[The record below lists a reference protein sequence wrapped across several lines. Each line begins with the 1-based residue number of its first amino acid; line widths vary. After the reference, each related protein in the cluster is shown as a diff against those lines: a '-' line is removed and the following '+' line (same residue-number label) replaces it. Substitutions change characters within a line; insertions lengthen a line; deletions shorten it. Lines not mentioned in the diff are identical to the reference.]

1 MQASIKRVATIQS
14 VTSRLRSASLTHG
27 PSKPQHASSAAQ
39 LPRTKIGPASEH
51 LLAELLALYWE
62 GIERDIALILST
74 LTEWQHEDALP
85 EEHDPLV
92 YGYETFLDQVCQSRR
107 EDGWKDRNSYGDDYS
122 GAFANR
128 AYEVLANA
136 ESEQRRDTVRELVGY
151 QDGKHLSGHTLRQ
164 RARLLLQSAQWLD
177 FDKVVEHRE
186 PLHNGLRLA
195 PAQIHLALDPQKT
208 PPVLKAE
215 SVLCGRCS
223 SAIRGSMFVGPGGSN
238 DVICQNCYFGSD
250 SYGRPDWHKRYKSCC
265 LDGDITTDVSQRLC
279 NCKTLTKVSDG
290 KPKPLF
296 PISPDKSSR
305 NKHGPCALM
314 AVDNTLAEAKFDST
328 RLKTDKSL
336 SLSDYKGLMKKES
349 DKSREKDNKLGKKQ
363 TPDLT
368 YYMPEFGIDKFQ
380 KEGGGTP
387 PYLRPAMP
395 QQPFGHVHMALR
407 FGTVLI
413 ENGVANTDGGV
424 VITTRG
430 PLRLAHSDEAS
441 DGDGSSLLISGSERT
456 LYRQNRPRTP
466 KRHKL
471 MAKQIVGGAFCG
483 FLDEDAEEHIIDILI
498 DGSSKTQSEKI
509 PHDALAT
516 IMLELKHYLI
526 DHVELHLSTIASKL
540 TDKRFELA
548 WNFSSNACKDFCDN
562 LLNVGMYQ
570 SLFAPQVSQFDKSPS
585 YLMSF
590 VCRPGPLV
598 ADFPWSKYD
607 VPQGLVEE
615 YLLRIQ
621 HGRHEDSDFIDSLSE
636 YWSDFGAFGAAPYK
650 YQDLFPWDCSE
661 AYGRNPAK
669 CGSCNISKHVWAF
682 PYDSWSAIS
691 MHMAR
696 ESFLYPPSSEKG
708 EQGWFQNRMRVLLAQ
723 SALLAV
729 AAAMAK
735 SPEMQV
741 GTRWLSSAA
750 ASEVSSAKDRVK
762 LGGIHRA
769 QPYSHHYERG
779 MGASYFVPDW
789 VASSGRLEYYE
800 RKREQ
805 RMKLA
810 EKGQSGWNSET
821 MRARTETKRF
831 FRQPPTDPPGV
842 PYWSSIP
849 SNDLSTYVA
858 IGLSGAYDGGDDG
871 GGGGGGDSGGG
882 GGCGS
887 GGGGGDSG
895 GGDGGGGG
903 GCGGG
908 CGGGGD
914 GCG

>member
-1 MQASIKRVATIQS
+1 
-14 VTSRLRSASLTHG
+14 
-27 PSKPQHASSAAQ
+27 
-39 LPRTKIGPASEH
+39 
-51 LLAELLALYWE
+51 
-62 GIERDIALILST
+62 
-74 LTEWQHEDALP
+74 
-85 EEHDPLV
+85 
-92 YGYETFLDQVCQSRR
+92 
-107 EDGWKDRNSYGDDYS
+107 
-122 GAFANR
+122 
-128 AYEVLANA
+128 
-136 ESEQRRDTVRELVGY
+136 
-151 QDGKHLSGHTLRQ
+151 
-164 RARLLLQSAQWLD
+164 
-177 FDKVVEHRE
+177 
-186 PLHNGLRLA
+186 
-195 PAQIHLALDPQKT
+195 
-208 PPVLKAE
+208 
-215 SVLCGRCS
+215 
-223 SAIRGSMFVGPGGSN
+223 
-238 DVICQNCYFGSD
+238 
-250 SYGRPDWHKRYKSCC
+250 
-265 LDGDITTDVSQRLC
+265 
-279 NCKTLTKVSDG
+279 
-290 KPKPLF
+290 
-296 PISPDKSSR
+296 
-305 NKHGPCALM
+305 
-314 AVDNTLAEAKFDST
+314 
-328 RLKTDKSL
+328 
-336 SLSDYKGLMKKES
+336 
-349 DKSREKDNKLGKKQ
+349 
-363 TPDLT
+363 
-368 YYMPEFGIDKFQ
+368 
-380 KEGGGTP
+380 
-387 PYLRPAMP
+387 
-395 QQPFGHVHMALR
+395 
-407 FGTVLI
+407 
-413 ENGVANTDGGV
+413 
-424 VITTRG
+424 
-430 PLRLAHSDEAS
+430 
-441 DGDGSSLLISGSERT
+441 
-456 LYRQNRPRTP
+456 
-466 KRHKL
+466 

-509 PHDALAT
+509 PHDAIAT

-636 YWSDFGAFGAAPYK
+636 YWSDFGAFGEAPYK

-682 PYDSWSAIS
+682 PYDSLSAIS

>member
-27 PSKPQHASSAAQ
+27 PSKPQHATSAAQ
-39 LPRTKIGPASEH
+39 LPRTKIGPASDH
-51 LLAELLALYWE
+51 LLAELLSLYWE
-62 GIERDIALILST
+62 EVERDVALILRT
-74 LTEWQHEDALP
+74 LTGWQREDALP
-85 EEHDPLV
+85 EEHDPLI

-107 EDGWKDRNSYGDDYS
+107 EDGWKDRSSYGDDYS

-136 ESEQRRDTVRELVGY
+136 ESEQRRDAVRELVGY

-208 PPVLKAE
+208 PPGLKAE
-215 SVLCGRCS
+215 NVLCKKCS
-223 SAIRGSMFVGPGGSN
+223 SAIRGSMFVGPGGSK
-238 DVICQNCYFGSD
+238 DVICQNCYFTSD
-250 SYGRPDWHKRYKSCC
+250 SYGRPDWHKRYKTCC
-265 LDGDITTDVSQRLC
+265 LDGDITTGVSQGLC

-290 KPKPLF
+290 KLKPLF
-296 PISPDKSSR
+296 PITSDKSSR

-328 RLKTDKSL
+328 RLKTDKSF

-387 PYLRPAMP
+387 PYLRPAIP
-395 QQPFGHVHMALR
+395 QEPFGHVHMALR
-407 FGTVLI
+407 FGTVLV

-430 PLRLAHSDEAS
+430 PLRLAHSDETS

-498 DGSSKTQSEKI
+498 DANSKTQSEKI
-509 PHDALAT
+509 PSDAIAT

-540 TDKRFELA
+540 IDKKFELA
-548 WNFSSNACKDFCDN
+548 WNFSSNTCKDFCDN

-570 SLFAPQVSQFDKSPS
+570 SLFAPQMSQFNKSPS

-636 YWSDFGAFGAAPYK
+636 YWSDFGAFGQAPYK

-661 AYGRNPAK
+661 AYRRNPAK

-682 PYDSWSAIS
+682 PHDSWSAIS

-696 ESFLYPPSSEKG
+696 ESFLYPPSSSEKG
-708 EQGWFQNRMRVLLAQ
+708 DQGWFQNRMRVLLAQ
-723 SALLAV
+723 SALLSV

-735 SPEMQV
+735 SPEMQR

-750 ASEVSSAKDRVK
+750 AGDKDRIK
-762 LGGIHRA
+762 LGSIHRA

-789 VASSGRLEYYE
+789 AASSSRLEDYE

-810 EKGQSGWNSET
+810 EKGQSGWNSKT
-821 MRARTETKRF
+821 MRARTETKWF

-858 IGLSGAYDGGDDG
+858 IGLSLAHDGGG
-871 GGGGGGDSGGG
+871 GDGGGGGDSGGY
-882 GGCGS
+882 GGCDS

-895 GGDGGGGG
+895 GGDGGGG